1 MLKKIGTIIRDRFR
15 KVNNKTS
22 QVSQVSQASQAL
34 QASQL
39 PEASQVSQISPI
51 NPLLLLK
58 LQKITTLDQVK
69 EWKEHPEYHPI
80 NKVIIEVS
88 INPKSDYVKLY
99 KDAITIL
106 VNYKINEKNS
116 GKSGKSKLGFKNR
129 STANMDMLSIDDC
142 KFIRKNLPDVH
153 TRVDDGFTYDH
164 LFIKYFINK
173 EKKFKYDKNYIAYGT
188 DIFLYL
194 ELYKIIK
201 RKLILKT
208 LPRPIYTRTLSSM
221 LLTDDDLRP
230 FDLRTLTSQKKS
242 SSSKFDN
249 QYNQTVKEFLTGNIN
264 NSLLMKSEISVSKL
278 IENVCNDINNV
289 LYLNILYINNEH
301 YENIIKNRLI
311 FNYVYNIYKI
321 AKFDDRINIT
331 VDFGKGVYSNDLLH
345 IYNIIINDTI
355 LKYINIQNIFQIFIN
370 IYDKIIILYDHLP
383 FYFYNKIKYTQEIY
397 DSACL
402 DKSDPISLD
411 DFEAYDEDNGTVS
424 LLPYKNSKN
433 EISYNCFSTEVIFR
447 YIIEKYKNKREEVIH
462 PLNKKPFQ
470 PDDINLIC
478 NNMQQIGKFQ
488 ISNKIGNGTRKHD
501 GRVKGLFHFAFSID
515 IEKRIEDISKLKD
528 DILEIIDSSYI
539 YLVIDLGGIDK
550 IPINFNVINKPQFDY
565 ASIMDTADSF
575 VLEIPI
581 FNKSVYTSNIV
592 NLIKE
597 IDKKGFKITQN
608 GAFYRVIDIDQ
619 IKFNKGD
626 KGDDAELVYN
636 EYIRIFKGI
645 IDTTDGG
652 GNKKRIIKSK
662 TKRRSK
668 KTI

>member
-1 MLKKIGTIIRDRFR
+1 MLKKILQKFR
-15 KVNNKTS
+15 KVKKEPQQTS
-22 QVSQVSQASQAL
+22 QLHPQVSQ
-34 QASQL
+34 L
-39 PEASQVSQISPI
+39 PQVSQISPI

-69 EWKEHPEYHPI
+69 EWKEQPEYHPI

-106 VNYKINEKNS
+106 VNYRINEKNSGKS

-129 STANMDMLSIDDC
+129 SIANMDMLSIDDC

-173 EKKFKYDKNYIAYGT
+173 EKKFNYDKNYITYET

-201 RKLILKT
+201 RKLILKS

-230 FDLRTLTSQKKS
+230 FDLRTLSSQKKS
-242 SSSKFDN
+242 TSSKLVN
-249 QYNQTVKEFLTGNIN
+249 QYSQTVKDFLTGNIN
-264 NSLLMKSEISVSKL
+264 NSLLIKSEISVSKL
-278 IENVCNDINNV
+278 IEKVCNDINNV

-301 YENIIKNRLI
+301 YENIIKNRLV
-311 FNYVYNIYKI
+311 FKYLYNIYKI
-321 AKFDDRINIT
+321 AKFNDEIKIN
-331 VDFGKGVYSNDLLH
+331 VDLGKGVYSKDLIH

-355 LKYINIQNIFQIFIN
+355 LKKKFQNIFQILIN
-370 IYDKIIILYDHLP
+370 IYDKIIELYDHLP
-383 FYFYNKIKYTQEIY
+383 SYFYNKIKYTKETY
-397 DSACL
+397 DSSCL
-402 DKSDPISLD
+402 EKEDPITLD
-411 DFEAYDEDNGTVS
+411 EFEAYDNDNGTVS
-424 LLPYKNSKN
+424 LIPYNNNKKVSYHCFFTE
-433 EISYNCFSTEVIFR
+433 EIFK
-447 YIIEKYKNKREEVIH
+447 YIIEEYKNERREVLN
-462 PLNKKPFQ
+462 PLNRKPLQ

-488 ISNKIGNGTRKHD
+488 ISNKIGSGTRKHN

-515 IEKRIEDISKLKD
+515 IEKKIQDTSEPKD
-528 DILEIIDSSYI
+528 GILEIIDSSYI
-539 YLVIDLGGIDK
+539 YLVIDLGGIHK
-550 IPINFNVINKPQFDY
+550 IPINFNVINKPLFDY
-565 ASIMDTADSF
+565 ASISNKDDSF

-619 IKFNKGD
+619 IQFNKGD
-626 KGDDAELVYN
+626 KDDDAEFVYT
-636 EYIRIFKGI
+636 EYIRVFKEI

-652 GNKKRIIKSK
+652 MRKKHIIKSK
-662 TKRRSK
+662 TKSK

>member
-1 MLKKIGTIIRDRFR
+1 MLKKILQKFR
-15 KVNNKTS
+15 KVKKEP
-22 QVSQVSQASQAL
+22 QQASQASQV
-34 QASQL
+34 SQL
-39 PEASQVSQISPI
+39 PEASQVSQVSPM

-80 NKVIIEVS
+80 NKVIIEIS
-88 INPKSDYVKLY
+88 ISPKSDYVKLY

-106 VNYKINEKNS
+106 VNYKINEKD
-116 GKSGKSKLGFKNR
+116 SGKSKLGFKNR
-129 STANMDMLSIDDC
+129 STVNVDMLSIDDC
-142 KFIRKNLPDVH
+142 KFIRKNLPDAH
-153 TRVDDGFTYDH
+153 TKVDDGFTYDH

-201 RKLILKT
+201 RKLILKS

-230 FDLRTLTSQKKS
+230 FDLRTLSSQKKS
-242 SSSKFDN
+242 TSSKFVN
-249 QYNQTVKEFLTGNIN
+249 QYSQTVKDFLTGNIN

-321 AKFDDRINIT
+321 AKFNDRINIT
-331 VDFGKGVYSNDLLH
+331 VDFGKGVYSKDLLH

-355 LKYINIQNIFQIFIN
+355 IKKKIQYIFPIFIN
-370 IYDKIIILYDHLP
+370 IYDKIIELYDHLP
-383 FYFYNKIKYTQEIY
+383 SYFYNKIKYTKETY
-397 DSACL
+397 DSSCL
-402 DKSDPISLD
+402 EKEDPITLD
-411 DFEAYDEDNGTVS
+411 EFEAYNEDNGTVS
-424 LLPYKNSKN
+424 LIPYNNNKKVSYHCFFTE
-433 EISYNCFSTEVIFR
+433 EIFK
-447 YIIEKYKNKREEVIH
+447 YIIEEYKNQRREVLN
-462 PLNKKPFQ
+462 PLNRKPFQ

-488 ISNKIGNGTRKHD
+488 ISNKIGSGTRKHD
-501 GRVKGLFHFAFSID
+501 GRVKGLFHFTFSID
-515 IEKRIEDISKLKD
+515 IEKKIQDTSEPKD
-528 DILEIIDSSYI
+528 GILEIIDSSYI
-539 YLVIDLGGIDK
+539 YLVIDLGGIHK
-550 IPINFNVINKPQFDY
+550 IPINFNVINKPLFDY

-581 FNKSVYTSNIV
+581 FNKSIYTSNIV

-619 IKFNKGD
+619 IQFNKGD
-626 KGDDAELVYN
+626 KGDAAELVYT
-636 EYIRIFKGI
+636 EYTRFFKGI
-645 IDTTDGG
+645 IDTTEGG
-652 GNKKRIIKSK
+652 GSKKRIIKSK
-662 TKRRSK
+662 PKRRSK

>member
-1 MLKKIGTIIRDRFR
+1 MFKKILQKFR
-15 KVNNKTS
+15 KVKKEPQRAS
-22 QVSQVSQASQAL
+22 QV
-34 QASQL
+34 SQL
-39 PEASQVSQISPI
+39 PEASQVSQASQVSPM

-80 NKVIIEVS
+80 NKVIIEIS
-88 INPKSDYVKLY
+88 ISPKSDYVKLY

-106 VNYKINEKNS
+106 VNYRINENV
-116 GKSGKSKLGFKNR
+116 SGKSKLGFKNR
-129 STANMDMLSIDDC
+129 STANVDMLSIDDC

-153 TRVDDGFTYDH
+153 TRVDDGFIYDH
-164 LFIKYFINK
+164 LFIKYFIYK
-173 EKKFKYDKNYIAYGT
+173 DKKYSYDKNYIAYGT
-188 DIFLYL
+188 DIFLYF

-201 RKLILKT
+201 RKTILKS

-230 FDLRTLTSQKKS
+230 FNLRTFSMQKKS
-242 SSSKFDN
+242 TSSKFVN
-249 QYNQTVKEFLTGNIN
+249 QYSQTVKDFLTGNIN

-278 IENVCNDINNV
+278 IEKVCNDINNV

-301 YENIIKNRLI
+301 YENIIKNRLV
-311 FNYVYNIYKI
+311 FKYLYNIYKI
-321 AKFDDRINIT
+321 AKFNNDINIT
-331 VDFGKGVYSNDLLH
+331 VDFGKGVYHKDLLH
-345 IYNIIINDTI
+345 IYNIIINDNI
-355 LKYINIQNIFQIFIN
+355 LKKKFQNIFQIFIN
-370 IYDKIIILYDHLP
+370 IYDKIIELYDHLP
-383 FYFYNKIKYTQEIY
+383 SYFYNKIKYTKETY
-397 DSACL
+397 DLSCL
-402 DKSDPISLD
+402 EKEDPITLD
-411 DFEAYDEDNGTVS
+411 EFEAYNEDNGTVS
-424 LLPYKNSKN
+424 LIPYNNNKKVSYHCFFTEEIFKYIIDEYKN
-433 EISYNCFSTEVIFR
+433 ERREVL
-447 YIIEKYKNKREEVIH
+447 N
-462 PLNKKPFQ
+462 PLNRKPLQ

-488 ISNKIGNGTRKHD
+488 ISNKIGSGTRKHN

-515 IEKRIEDISKLKD
+515 IEKKIQDTSELKD
-528 DILEIIDSSYI
+528 GILEIIDSSYI
-539 YLVIDLGGIDK
+539 YLVIDLGGIRK
-550 IPINFNVINKPQFDY
+550 IPINFNVINNPLFDY
-565 ASIMDTADSF
+565 ASISNTDYSF

-619 IKFNKGD
+619 IQFNKGD
-626 KGDDAELVYN
+626 KDDDAEFVYT
-636 EYIRIFKGI
+636 EYIRVFKEI

-652 GNKKRIIKSK
+652 GRKKRIIKSK
-662 TKRRSK
+662 PKRRSK